1 MTATTLPAPTTGA
14 GDRRASRLAGL
25 LYLTTFVTSIPAL
38 ALYGDA
44 LDDPRFAFGA
54 GGDTRVLLGALLD
67 LLNAAACVGTAVV
80 LLPVLR
86 RWSER
91 LAVGFVT
98 ARVVE
103 AATIVVSVAA
113 VLCLVSLRGAA
124 PGADAGAVEVAM
136 TTLQSLH
143 RWTFLLG
150 PGLVPGV
157 NALVLGTVLLR
168 SRLVPRALPLLGLV
182 GGPLLLASATAT
194 VLGVFGQVS
203 TTAAVLALPVAGWE
217 LGLGLWLSVKGF
229 RSPDE

>member
-1 MTATTLPAPTTGA
+1 MTAPSADT
-14 GDRRASRLAGL
+14 DRGTARAAGL
-25 LYLTTFVTSIPAL
+25 LYLATFVTSIPAL
-38 ALYGDA
+38 ALYGSA
-44 LDDPRFAFGA
+44 LDDPRFALGTA
-54 GGDTRVLLGALLD
+54 SDAPVLVGALLD

-98 ARVVE
+98 SRVVE

-113 VLCLVSLRGAA
+113 VLCLVSLHRTASGL
-124 PGADAGAVEVAM
+124 DAGAVEVA
-136 TTLQSLH
+136 TTSLQALH

-157 NALVLGTVLLR
+157 NALLLGTVLLR
-168 SRLVPRALPLLGLV
+168 SRLVPRGIPLLGLV

-194 VLGVFGQVS
+194 VLGVFDQVS
-203 TTAAVLALPVAGWE
+203 APATALALPVAAWE
-217 LGLGLWLSVKGF
+217 LSLGLWLTFRGF
-229 RSPDE
+229 RSPNG